1 MDSKADRRAA
11 ALLAMKGLVNAW
23 KGGMRDFAARSR
35 EIGAIFEITGTPPGT
50 VEIVSVSKV
59 RDLD

>member
-1 MDSKADRRAA
+1 
-11 ALLAMKGLVNAW
+11 MKGLVNAW